1 MKKVSFLWRMVTI
14 YLLGV
19 IAGAFLTL
27 TVIASKINNG
37 DTINIGKIK
46 IKNAHDIEL
55 PIIIKPDN
63 SDNNYE
69 LNKKDLRKLKR
80 AKRKEK

>member
-1 MKKVSFLWRMVTI
+1 MKKVSIIWRMLFIFVF
-14 YLLGV
+14 
-19 IAGAFLTL
+19 GAFVGTFLT
-27 TVIASKINNG
+27 IAAITKRIQTG

-55 PIIIKPDN
+55 PIIGKLDN
-63 SDNNYE
+63 SSKDYE
-69 LNKKDLRKLKR
+69 LTKKDLRKLKR